1 MSEKTIMVIV
11 KSKPYS
17 SLNYYEALR
26 TASGLL
32 SQHRVI
38 LIWMGDGVYAVLKNA
53 DKTLTNQFYEI
64 FPDMEIKLYVEEEAL
79 KERGF
84 DKGDVIPDAKVVGN
98 EEISDLLLS
107 SQASMVF

>member
-1 MSEKTIMVIV
+1 MSEKTVMVVV

-38 LIWMGDGVYAVLKNA
+38 LFWMGDGVYAALKNA
-53 DKTLTNQFYEI
+53 DKTLTSQFFEI
-64 FPDMEIKLYVEEEAL
+64 FQGMEIKLYVEEEAL

-84 DKGDVIPDAKVVGN
+84 LKGDVISEAEVVDR
-98 EEISDLLLS
+98 EKISELLLAA
-107 SQASMVF
+107 QASMVF